1 MRMLFNTNDASV
13 YDNNI
18 SNNLFE
24 KKMHLKQV
32 SQAIAL
38 RGLKKNSAAADID
51 PLHLKLLPVS
61 DICFGKQM
69 CFQFVLICFGI
80 ELYISHWNIA
90 ENAKKFA
97 LISPCIQDSP
107 PPDRVSESDARCP
120 PFGEKLR
127 HATPDSRMT
136 TRHGKSREVNPTA
149 LHPYGRR
156 WSCVMKNELHWKQFR
171 SSTTQE
177 KRSIYPHGHVK
188 QHVAG
193 RASSCS
199 RNGSLS
205 DATLESTGKYQLH
218 YRLSITT
225 GEYSSMQNTIVIKG
239 AREHNL
245 KNITVSIPRDQ
256 ITVITGPSGS
266 GKSSLAM
273 DTIYAEGQRRYV
285 ESLSAYARQF
295 LEQMQKPEVD
305 AIDGLSPSIAIDQK
319 TISRSP
325 RSTVGTITEIYD
337 YMRVLYARIGRPY
350 CYQCNVEIASQDIEN
365 IIQSVMRLPLGSK
378 IQILSPIVRERKG
391 EYKKELRKMRM
402 DGFVR
407 ARIDGAMM
415 DLTQDIA
422 LKKQSRHTIEIVID
436 RFIIKHSI
444 EKQLRHAIDT
454 ALKFDETVVINII
467 DEERD
472 ILFSRKLACPQCGI
486 SYPELDPRLF
496 SFNSKYGACPD
507 CRGLGV
513 QIETA
518 QGNDGG
524 PNDLLALNLE
534 EHDFNRLK
542 TCPSCQG
549 RRLRREALSVKIAG
563 TSIGDFAGL
572 SIGDAESFLLD
583 IPFTDRERIIGARI
597 LQEVRDRLSFLRKV
611 GLEYLTLN
619 RPSLTLSGGE
629 AQRIRLATQLGSSL
643 TGVLYVLDEPSIGL
657 HQRDC
662 ARLLESLADI
672 RNAGNTVVIVEH
684 DEDTIRSA
692 DHVIDMGPG
701 AGKSGGWIV
710 AEGDPSALLRHPS
723 SLTGAYLAG
732 RSAIPVPSQRRIPQ
746 GFIAIRG
753 AAEFNLRNLDI
764 AVPLGVFTCVTGVS
778 GSGKSTL
785 IYEILYKALARE
797 ISGAA
802 TLPGKY
808 REISGTDAIDK
819 VISIDQSPLGRTP
832 RSNPATYSGIF
843 TIIRDLFA
851 LLPDAKARGYAAS
864 RFSFNVAGGR
874 CESCQGD
881 GLKKIEMHFLPDVYV
896 TCDTCKGRRY
906 NRETLDIR
914 YKNKTIADVLDM
926 TVAEANEFFDAIPPL
941 RQRLAVLEEIGL
953 GYLKLGQP
961 ATTLSGGEAQR
972 LRLSRELARTATG
985 KTLYIL
991 DEPTTGLHFIDI
1003 ERLLHVLN
1011 RLVEMGNTVVV
1022 IEHDMDVIKSA
1033 DHVIDLGPE
1042 GGKNGGKLIAA
1053 GTPEQVARVAASH
1066 TGQFLA
1072 RKLNLT

>member
-1 MRMLFNTNDASV
+1 M
-13 YDNNI
+13 
-18 SNNLFE
+18 
-24 KKMHLKQV
+24 
-32 SQAIAL
+32 
-38 RGLKKNSAAADID
+38 
-51 PLHLKLLPVS
+51 
-61 DICFGKQM
+61 
-69 CFQFVLICFGI
+69 
-80 ELYISHWNIA
+80 
-90 ENAKKFA
+90 
-97 LISPCIQDSP
+97 QD
-107 PPDRVSESDARCP
+107 
-120 PFGEKLR
+120 
-127 HATPDSRMT
+127 
-136 TRHGKSREVNPTA
+136 
-149 LHPYGRR
+149 
-156 WSCVMKNELHWKQFR
+156 
-171 SSTTQE
+171 
-177 KRSIYPHGHVK
+177 
-188 QHVAG
+188 
-193 RASSCS
+193 
-199 RNGSLS
+199 
-205 DATLESTGKYQLH
+205 
-218 YRLSITT
+218 
-225 GEYSSMQNTIVIKG
+225 TIVVHG

-245 KNITVSIPRDQ
+245 KNVTVTIPRDR

-295 LEQMQKPEVD
+295 LEQMQKPDVD

-337 YMRVLYARIGRPY
+337 YMRVLYARIGHPY
-350 CYQCNVEIASQDIEN
+350 CYQCNVEIASQEIQN
-365 IIQSVMRLPLGSK
+365 IIQSVMQLPLGTK

-391 EYKKELRKMRM
+391 EYKKELQKMRM
-402 DGFVR
+402 DGFIR
-407 ARIDGAMM
+407 ARINGVMM
-415 DLTQDIA
+415 DLTQEIT

-467 DEERD
+467 EEQRD

-513 QIETA
+513 QIDLPPVDSDE
-518 QGNDGG
+518 QGDPMAFTLQEQNYS
-524 PNDLLALNLE
+524 LL
-534 EHDFNRLK
+534 K
-542 TCPSCQG
+542 VCPSCQG
-549 RRLRREALSVKIAG
+549 KRLRKEALSVLVGGI
-563 TSIGDFAGL
+563 SIGDFARM
-572 SIGDAESFLLD
+572 SIVEAESCIHGLVLSE
-583 IPFTDRERIIGARI
+583 REQTIAKRI
-597 LQEVRDRLSFLRKV
+597 LREVMDRLSFLRRV

-657 HQRDC
+657 HQKDC
-662 ARLLESLADI
+662 ARLLASLAAI
-672 RNAGNTVVIVEH
+672 RDSGNTVVIVEH
-684 DEDTIRSA
+684 DEETIRAA

-710 AEGDPSALLRHPS
+710 AEGSPSELAAHAS
-723 SLTGAYLAG
+723 SLTGAYLSG
-732 RSAIPVPSQRRIPQ
+732 RSVIPVPQERRSPR
-746 GFIAIRG
+746 GFIGIRG
-753 AAEFNLRNLDI
+753 AAEFNLRNLDV
-764 AVPLGVFTCVTGVS
+764 ALPLGVFTCVTGVS

-785 IYEILYKALARE
+785 IYEILYKALARQ

-802 TLPGKY
+802 VQPGKY
-808 REISGTDAIDK
+808 REISGADAIDK

-832 RSNPATYSGIF
+832 RSNPATYSGLF
-843 TIIRDLFA
+843 TIIRDLFT
-851 LLPDAKARGYAAS
+851 LLPDAKSRGYSAS

-874 CESCQGD
+874 CEICQGD

-896 TCDTCKGRRY
+896 TCDSCKGKRY

-914 YKNKTIADVLDM
+914 YKNKSVADVLDM
-926 TVAEANEFFDAIPPL
+926 TVTEALEFFDAIPQL
-941 RQRLAVLEEIGL
+941 RQRLVVLEEIGL

-972 LRLSRELARTATG
+972 LRLSKELARTATG

-991 DEPTTGLHFIDI
+991 DEPTTGLHFVDI

-1011 RLVEMGNTVVV
+1011 RLVDMGNTVVV

-1042 GGKNGGKLIAA
+1042 GGKKGGKLVAV
-1053 GTPEQVARVAASH
+1053 GTPEQVAAAPASH
-1066 TGQFLA
+1066 TGYFLA
-1072 RKLNLT
+1072 RKLKERCKEISR